1 MLQRPHFLPKVK
13 PSSVAQTA
21 HFVRIIPQLL
31 VRDLERT
38 EKNTLRFLPCRQI
51 VIQNMDYKGYA
62 ALGHVLTHTRDTVIK
77 RQTLELE
84 KLQRENSR
92 LNYSYRSLIE
102 YNCIGQTPPHYC
114 QKCGSWECPDHDATW
129 YFFKFYSELGEYDS
143 MLKTWVLEKVF
154 LCNHCA
160 ENMQCSWPEA
170 YLKLCTKY
178 KFSYW
183 CEGNDY
189 SCVRQF
195 VEDKDFEDAENYGHL
210 RKFVLGN
217 QSKFYHDFFLNHK
230 PDKMHH
236 VAAYII
242 QRAFRCGWDY
252 RHALDEPESESDPD

>member
-1 MLQRPHFLPKVK
+1 
-13 PSSVAQTA
+13 
-21 HFVRIIPQLL
+21 
-31 VRDLERT
+31 
-38 EKNTLRFLPCRQI
+38 
-51 VIQNMDYKGYA
+51 
-62 ALGHVLTHTRDTVIK
+62 
-77 RQTLELE
+77 
-84 KLQRENSR
+84 
-92 LNYSYRSLIE
+92 
-102 YNCIGQTPPHYC
+102 
-114 QKCGSWECPDHDATW
+114 
-129 YFFKFYSELGEYDS
+129 